1 MEWPPS
7 QPAGMRRACVPSWGW
22 MCRDAPSFM
31 ERVRNRSPSRPA
43 GSECFCL
50 RPSCP
55 APGPW
60 PLLAQLNSHLLWLLL
75 ASSPPCF
82 LHSYYRLPK
91 LLVLSSLNWFSA
103 KPLFVPLLRPL
114 WTVPGAS
121 APPPPAQPRAPP
133 PPLRPAPPRP
143 SAAARTCCGSSAS
156 LLLRRPTLRLAP
168 WLSSPRLPSDF
179 AGLCFFFPP
188 PVSYCACGEG
198 GRGAGASWRDGA
210 GFLLPGPLLSLL
222 AHPFVSFSGLSCRS
236 PSTPPCRSCFVGFSP
251 VSGSSSLSF
260 FPYFFFFFSSPS
272 FLFSLSLTSHLS
284 LGFFES
290 LSLGLCTV
298 LRVPV
303 LNQKQKESYPCPP
316 PRGPYQHPISSDFG
330 VTGLFGRI
338 CKVEARVAQGE

>member
-114 WTVPGAS
+114 WAVPGAS

-133 PPLRPAPPRP
+133 PPLRPAPPLRGGP
-143 SAAARTCCGSSAS
+143 DLLRVFCLPPVAVPHPAPGSLALVSKVTQRLCRALLLLPASHFLLCLRGGWKRGWGLLERWCGLPPPWSFAFTVGSSLCLLLRPLLPQPVHAPLS
-156 LLLRRPTLRLAP
+156 LLLCRLLSCF
-168 WLSSPRLPSDF
+168 WLILSLLFSL
-179 AGLCFFFPP
+179 LLFFFFLSIFPFL
-188 PVSYCACGEG
+188 PVSHFP
-198 GRGAGASWRDGA
+198 SLA
-210 GFLLPGPLLSLL
+210 GFL
-222 AHPFVSFSGLSCRS
+222 
-236 PSTPPCRSCFVGFSP
+236 
-251 VSGSSSLSF
+251 
-260 FPYFFFFFSSPS
+260 
-272 FLFSLSLTSHLS
+272 
-284 LGFFES
+284 
-290 LSLGLCTV
+290 
-298 LRVPV
+298 
-303 LNQKQKESYPCPP
+303 
-316 PRGPYQHPISSDFG
+316 
-330 VTGLFGRI
+330 
-338 CKVEARVAQGE
+338 

>member
-22 MCRDAPSFM
+22 MCRDAPSFT

-91 LLVLSSLNWFSA
+91 LLALSSLNWFSA

-114 WTVPGAS
+114 WAVPGAS

-133 PPLRPAPPRP
+133 PPLRPICWPLPP
-143 SAAARTCCGSSAS
+143 AATDQGLLTCLFDSTPAS
-156 LLLRRPTLRLAP
+156 LMPSLPHCTLCEH
-168 WLSSPRLPSDF
+168 PRAFQNHQAKDNGNCS
-179 AGLCFFFPP
+179 
-188 PVSYCACGEG
+188 
-198 GRGAGASWRDGA
+198 
-210 GFLLPGPLLSLL
+210 
-222 AHPFVSFSGLSCRS
+222 
-236 PSTPPCRSCFVGFSP
+236 
-251 VSGSSSLSF
+251 
-260 FPYFFFFFSSPS
+260 
-272 FLFSLSLTSHLS
+272 
-284 LGFFES
+284 
-290 LSLGLCTV
+290 
-298 LRVPV
+298 
-303 LNQKQKESYPCPP
+303 
-316 PRGPYQHPISSDFG
+316 
-330 VTGLFGRI
+330 
-338 CKVEARVAQGE
+338 

>member
-22 MCRDAPSFM
+22 MCRDAPSFT

-60 PLLAQLNSHLLWLLL
+60 PLLAQLDSHLLWLLL

-91 LLVLSSLNWFSA
+91 LLALSSLNWFSA

-114 WTVPGAS
+114 WAVPGAS

-143 SAAARTCCGSSAS
+143 SAAPGPVAGLLPPSCCGAPPCAWLPGSRLQGYPATLPGSAS
-156 LLLRRPTLRLAP
+156 
-168 WLSSPRLPSDF
+168 SSRLPF
-179 AGLCFFFPP
+179 LTVPAGRVEEGLGPP
-188 PVSYCACGEG
+188 GEMV
-198 GRGAGASWRDGA
+198 RA
-210 GFLLPGPLLSLL
+210 
-222 AHPFVSFSGLSCRS
+222 
-236 PSTPPCRSCFVGFSP
+236 
-251 VSGSSSLSF
+251 SSSLVLCF
-260 FPYFFFFFSSPS
+260 HCWLIPLSPS
-272 FLFSLSLTSHLS
+272 PASLAAA
-284 LGFFES
+284 
-290 LSLGLCTV
+290 
-298 LRVPV
+298 R
-303 LNQKQKESYPCPP
+303 
-316 PRGPYQHPISSDFG
+316 PRP
-330 VTGLFGRI
+330 L
-338 CKVEARVAQGE
+338 VAPAL